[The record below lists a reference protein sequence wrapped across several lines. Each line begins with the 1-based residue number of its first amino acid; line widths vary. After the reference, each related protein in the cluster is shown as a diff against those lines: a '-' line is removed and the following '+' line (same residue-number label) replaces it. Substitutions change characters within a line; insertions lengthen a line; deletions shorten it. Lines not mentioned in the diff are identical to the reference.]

1 MIQGKEKGKG
11 YTDTRKNKEEEK
23 KNVNINKELGLV
35 KEDNGCYIL
44 PEDKA
49 YLDEVVT
56 RDQPVRW
63 NCDKKDLV
71 FQVLDWN
78 EVNTLPPGKTW
89 WDKDSDSESSESE
102 YNEDDEFGDDD
113 DDGASFRE
121 VQKERRK
128 YLIRVYGVTEDGK
141 SVSVQVT
148 GFRPY
153 FFVKVPEWYKK
164 EHVKYFEN
172 YIKKKCVGKPYQTS
186 KDQRPISYAKN
197 IVTCRLIKQEDL
209 YGFTDHKKFKFIY
222 VAFNNSNALYSC
234 AELFKRRMTKTV
246 PTGQNLKGG
255 APEMMDKE
263 LIKFNKKITIPGI
276 KNGKAVQYSLYESGI
291 KPLLRMNHIQDL
303 ETAGWIRIKKGTYTK
318 NKRSISKCQ
327 LDMCTEWQ
335 NVKKEDKGSKMAPYI
350 IASFDIECCSGDGC
364 SFPQAKNPSDECFQ
378 IGTTINKFGENE
390 CFLRHIVTLKRSA
403 PIQGTVVENYDSEKK
418 LLLGWAKFINR
429 LDPDIITG
437 FNIWGFDM
445 EYLYERAKL
454 LNIEKEFCTLLNRVT
469 GIPGRYDVRKL
480 ESSALGENWLKVIK
494 TEGRLQIDMLKLVQR
509 DHKLSSYKLDN
520 VASTFLMGKVKKL
533 TSCPMNEESKKCSEG
548 KNIIKIGG
556 GKLNLNKLDDVDY
569 IEKKQ
574 NKIKW
579 FDEPI
584 PGTSVIETD
593 SVLGPKV
600 GNYLRFND
608 NKGNEYNHGQKF
620 RILSVDITSKK
631 FLVVGIPELEMKE
644 KSYAW
649 GLAKDDLTPNQLFA
663 EYKEGTTKGIKRI
676 AVYCV
681 QDCELCNKLM
691 DKLKIVSSNV
701 GMANVC
707 SVPMSYL
714 FTRGQGIKVYS
725 LVAKYCRENGT
736 LIPDLDTLEKNESYE
751 GAIVL
756 PPDRGIHQEPVTV
769 LDYSSL
775 YPSSMISENISHD
788 TEVTDPTYDNL
799 PDYDYIDI
807 KYDLFAN
814 DPNDKRKHPEKIK
827 VGTKTVRYAQAKNGE
842 KGIVPKLLMRLLKA
856 RKTIKKKINFQDF
869 YLNEPFMTDNGK
881 VFEDKIQGLWL
892 KDEDPEKEKERD
904 FYLIFLEDW
913 SKIKVPKKI
922 VDKLMASYNDFE
934 KELLDGL
941 QLAYKLTCNSVYGQ
955 VGASTSNICRKNL
968 AASTTATGR
977 NLILFARD
985 FTLKHIP
992 GTECTYGDTDSIM
1005 VKYPLNY
1012 DLKKLKPKL
1021 LKLLEKIKGMKEYQ
1035 DLFEK
1040 YKKEHFKD
1048 TDKKIH
1054 NYFDLLPDIDLE
1066 DCKLPR
1072 GQKLQGHEMV
1082 EYAVTLGQLNE
1093 ALIQPF
1099 LKPPH
1104 VLEYEKTFFPFILF
1118 GKKRYENYKYEFDPH
1133 KLKRNFMGTELKRRD
1148 NSDIVKDIYG
1158 GVVDRILDDG
1168 GKTKSAKIFFKNKVK
1183 KLLDGEVE
1191 LKKLVLSKALKSE
1204 DRYANPDSQA
1214 HVVLARRMKERDPG
1228 SAPQA
1233 NDRVPYIF
1241 IETEYQKGKKMNQG
1255 DRVEHPDFINSN
1267 KNIKPDYLHYLNDQV
1282 LRPVMRVFALEKLM
1296 NDNKG
1301 VSTPDPYSLI
1311 EDLVVTYRNKRDKQK
1326 QISDYFKVTKRTG
1339 TGTGSKSKYNW
1350 KDFLPD
1356 DNDFADCND
1365 YSPF

>member
-1 MIQGKEKGKG
+1 MV
-11 YTDTRKNKEEEK
+11 RSK
-23 KNVNINKELGLV
+23 KKSNDDNDSSSINKELDLIKGN
-35 KEDNGCYIL
+35 NGCYISM
-44 PEDKA
+44 DNRA
-49 YLDEVVT
+49 YLDDVIT
-56 RDQPVRW
+56 RDKTIKW
-63 NCDKKDLV
+63 NYETEDLV

-89 WDKDSDSESSESE
+89 WDKDSDTESSGSES
-102 YNEDDEFGDDD
+102 NEDDEFED

-128 YLIRVYGVTEDGK
+128 YLIRVYGVTEDGN

-153 FFVKVPEWYKK
+153 FFVKVPEWYTKDD
-164 EHVKYFEN
+164 VKYFEN
-172 YIKKKCVGKPYQTS
+172 YIKKKCFGKPYQTS

-197 IVTCRLIKQEDL
+197 IVTSRLIKQEDL
-209 YGFTDHKKFKFIY
+209 YGFTNHKKFKFIY
-222 VAFNNSNALYSC
+222 VAFDNSNALYAC

-246 PTGQNLKGG
+246 STGQNLKGG
-255 APEMMDKE
+255 EPEMIDKE
-263 LIKFNKKITIPGI
+263 LIKYNKKIAIPSI
-276 KNGKAVQYSLYESGI
+276 KKGKAVQYKLYESGI

-303 ETAGWIRIKKGTYTK
+303 ETAGWIRIKKGTYKK
-318 NKRSISKCQ
+318 NTRAISKCQ

-335 NVKKEDKGSKMAPYI
+335 NIKKEDKGSKMAPYI

-390 CFLRHIVTLKRSA
+390 CFLRHIVTLKRSD
-403 PIQGTVVENYDSEKK
+403 PIKGTVVENYDSEKK
-418 LLLGWAKFINR
+418 LLLGWAKFIER

-437 FNIWGFDM
+437 YNIWGFDM

-454 LNIEKEFCTLLNRVT
+454 LNIDKEFCKLLNRVS

-520 VASTFLMGKVKKL
+520 VASTFLMGKVKRL
-533 TSCPMNEESKKCSEG
+533 IPQPIESNNENN
-548 KNIIKIGG
+548 KNNKDKTRIVKIRG

-574 NKIKW
+574 DKIKW
-579 FDEPI
+579 FAEPI
-584 PGTSVIETD
+584 PGTSIIETD

-620 RILSVDITSKK
+620 RILSVDSINKK
-631 FLVVGIPELEMKE
+631 FLVVGIPELEISE

-649 GLAKDDLTPNQLFA
+649 GLAKDDLTPNELFF
-663 EYKEGTTKGIKRI
+663 EYKKGTTKGIKRI

-725 LVAKYCRENGT
+725 LVAKYCRENST

-814 DPNDKRKHPEKIK
+814 NPNDKRKHPDKIK
-827 VGTKTVRYAQAKNGE
+827 IGTKTVRYAQAKNGE

-869 YLNEPFMTDNGK
+869 YLKKSFKTNDGK
-881 VFEDKIQGLWL
+881 TFDDKIQGLWL
-892 KDEDPEKEKERD
+892 KDEDPNKEAERD

-922 VDKLMASYNDFE
+922 VEKVTTTYNDFE

-1048 TDKKIH
+1048 NDKKIH
-1054 NYFDLLPDIDLE
+1054 NYFDLLSDIDLS
-1066 DCKLPR
+1066 DCRLPR
-1072 GQKLQGHEMV
+1072 GQKLKGREVV
-1082 EYAVTLGQLNE
+1082 EYAIVLGQLNE
-1093 ALIQPF
+1093 SLIQPF

-1104 VLEYEKTFFPFILF
+1104 VLEYEKTFFPFVLF

-1168 GKTKSAKIFFKNKVK
+1168 GKTKRSKIFFRDRVK
-1183 KLLDGEVE
+1183 ELLNGEVE
-1191 LKKLVLSKALKSE
+1191 LKKLVLSKSLKSE

-1214 HVVLARRMKERDPG
+1214 HVVLARRIKERDPG

-1241 IETEYQKGKKMNQG
+1241 IETEYQKGKKVNQG
-1255 DRVEHPDFINSN
+1255 DRVESPDYIASN

-1282 LRPVMRVFALEKLM
+1282 LKPVMRVFALEKLM
-1296 NDNKG
+1296 NDKKG
-1301 VSTPDPYSLI
+1301 VETSDPYSLI
-1311 EDLVVTYRNKRDKQK
+1311 EDLVIAYRNKRDKQK
-1326 QISDYFKVTKRTG
+1326 QISDYFKITKSTQSANSN
-1339 TGTGSKSKYNW
+1339 SKSKYSWN
-1350 KDFLPD
+1350 DFIPN
-1356 DNDFADCND
+1356 DNEFADCND
-1365 YSPF
+1365 YSSF